1 MYVGALDCVQYVQIK
16 DRFRLMSFHSDILL
30 FHLLRHM
37 IDCRVAVTIQTC
49 SHVTLQCTVCTYL
62 YVPMYLYVCIGALDR
77 VQYVQIKEGSTGHSY
92 HSLLKEYLDGNVTEV
107 TVEDP
112 YIKAKHQV
120 GMQLL
125 HVVT

>member
-1 MYVGALDCVQYVQIK
+1 MYVLCLYVGTLQLGCVQY
-16 DRFRLMSFHSDILL
+16 
-30 FHLLRHM
+30 
-37 IDCRVAVTIQTC
+37 A
-49 SHVTLQCTVCTYL
+49 
-62 YVPMYLYVCIGALDR
+62 
-77 VQYVQIKEGSTGHSY
+77 QIKEGSTGHSY